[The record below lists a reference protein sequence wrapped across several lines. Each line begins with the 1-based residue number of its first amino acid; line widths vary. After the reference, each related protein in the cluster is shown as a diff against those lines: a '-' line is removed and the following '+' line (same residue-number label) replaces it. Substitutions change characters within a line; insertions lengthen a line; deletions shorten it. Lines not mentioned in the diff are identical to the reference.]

1 MTETNVA
8 REDKHDY
15 EPLLSLADLAR
26 MLGVGRRTLHT
37 WRAAGHLPEPDFKIG
52 QTLRWRRKT
61 IERWIDKGGGPEAP
75 KKSA

>member
-1 MTETNVA
+1 
-8 REDKHDY
+8 
-15 EPLLSLADLAR
+15 